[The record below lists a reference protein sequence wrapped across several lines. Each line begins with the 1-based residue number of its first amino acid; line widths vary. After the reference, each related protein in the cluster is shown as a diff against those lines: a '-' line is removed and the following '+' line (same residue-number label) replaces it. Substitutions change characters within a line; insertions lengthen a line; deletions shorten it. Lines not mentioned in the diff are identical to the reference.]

1 MTNRFG
7 LIVLILASVSTN
19 ALAQLLLRWAARQ
32 GLAPAGGWT
41 VVVFVELLFRPG
53 IIGGLACYALSV
65 VIWVTVLS
73 RAEVSFAYPFLGV
86 GFVLVTFA
94 SALLLGETVSIQR
107 IAGTAL
113 IALGVAVLARS

>member
-1 MTNRFG
+1 MSRLG
-7 LIVLILASVSTN
+7 LIALILASVVTN
-19 ALAQLLLRWAARQ
+19 AAAQLLLRWAAKE
-32 GLAPAGGWT
+32 GLTPAGGWS
-41 VVVFVELLFRPG
+41 VAAFFELLVRPG

-73 RAEVSFAYPFLGV
+73 RAEVSFAYPFLGI

-94 SALLLGETVSIQR
+94 SAFLLGEAISAQR

>member
-1 MTNRFG
+1 MNRFG
-7 LIVLILASVSTN
+7 LIALILAGVSAN
-19 ALAQLLLRWAARQ
+19 ALAQLLLRWAAKQ

-41 VVVFVELLFRPG
+41 IASFIEVLFRPG

-73 RAEVSFAYPFLGV
+73 RAEVSFAYPFLGI

-94 SALLLGETVSIQR
+94 SAFLLGEAISAQR

>member
-1 MTNRFG
+1 MSRPG
-7 LIVLILASVSTN
+7 LILLILASVSTN

-41 VVVFVELLFRPG
+41 VAAFVELLFRPG
-53 IIGGLACYALSV
+53 ITGGLACYALSL

-73 RAEVSFAYPFLGV
+73 RTEVSFAYPFLGI
-86 GFVLVTFA
+86 GFVLVTLV
-94 SALLLGETVSIQR
+94 SALLLGEAVSVQR